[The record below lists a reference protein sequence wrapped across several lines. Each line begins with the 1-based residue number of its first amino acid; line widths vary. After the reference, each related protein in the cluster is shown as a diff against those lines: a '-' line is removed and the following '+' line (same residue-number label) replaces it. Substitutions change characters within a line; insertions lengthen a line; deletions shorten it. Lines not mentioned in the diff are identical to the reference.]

1 MFFDRSTTLTEIIF
15 AELHQRS
22 KIASY
27 CLLLFWLVEHNYF
40 LKFIWCKWIFFSFF
54 TEIWLWTISS
64 SCILEIKYILCEKQ
78 PMPLN
83 NEVCGSS
90 YVEHHLRT
98 LSLSVPPYNCSN
110 VSCINWFTR
119 DQRPLQ
125 VAFFLFFPLMYEIL
139 SFFLRFSC
147 SLVNRSLFR
156 SLFYKTLMSGVE
168 ESRFFDDQYRPCKRF
183 KTKGY

>member
-1 MFFDRSTTLTEIIF
+1 
-15 AELHQRS
+15 
-22 KIASY
+22 
-27 CLLLFWLVEHNYF
+27 
-40 LKFIWCKWIFFSFF
+40 
-54 TEIWLWTISS
+54 
-64 SCILEIKYILCEKQ
+64 
-78 PMPLN
+78 MPQN

-98 LSLSVPPYNCSN
+98 LSLSVPPYNYSN

-125 VAFFLFFPLMYEIL
+125 VAFFFFFSFNVRNIKLFPEIKCL
-139 SFFLRFSC
+139 C

-156 SLFYKTLMSGVE
+156 SLFYKALMSGVE

-183 KTKGY
+183 KPGVSSRSSMIFRVNVVLKRTVVVDNCWRFDNLSGSHL